1 MAQKEKFNPFVYIKG
16 VPGRG
21 KEVIT
26 ELLKKSGNL
35 RIPPD
40 FGFSSVYYLSG
51 SFGNNPSCIY
61 YMNPLGEGIG
71 ITRIEE
77 LSEERLNFLNSNY
90 TEISLSKPILD
101 EKEREYLSAVI
112 RPWRNRVTSITKV
125 CIDSERSFIGMKI
138 EDSDASWL
146 PYFKGGMYKGMEAD
160 REYTLKELNL

>member
-1 MAQKEKFNPFVYIKG
+1 MEQKEKSNPLVYIKG
-16 VPGRG
+16 VDGRG

-26 ELLKKSGNL
+26 KLIRESGKSEKSMGL
-35 RIPPD
+35 
-40 FGFSSVYYLSG
+40 YLSDSFVSD
-51 SFGNNPSCIY
+51 SFGTDPSYIY
-61 YMNPLGEGIG
+61 YMNPFGDGIQVIRLRG
-71 ITRIEE
+71 
-77 LSEERLNFLNSNY
+77 LSTAQFDFFNSHY
-90 TEISLSKPILD
+90 TEIFLSKPILD